1 MNHGEE
7 YPWIFCQFDHAPIVS
22 ASAFMTS
29 VRSYVLQVQ
38 TLASQLVSSRVKVQA
53 FNFNKIDPLAFSST
67 SYINQGDSLGLRVMI
82 AAYDSSEAM
91 ELKYWVDDT
100 SQLSKSE
107 SEQDLD
113 KMKIF
118 KGKAGQRVNIS
129 GSVGDHTLAGFIA
142 VKEKGVKNGNLGS
155 LITLLVLL
163 MQLFQLQ
170 IYRCSI

>member
-7 YPWIFCQFDHAPIVS
+7 YPWIFGQFDHAPIVA
-22 ASAFMTS
+22 ASAVMTS
-29 VRSYVLQVQ
+29 VRSDVLQVQ

-113 KMKIF
+113 
-118 KGKAGQRVNIS
+118 
-129 GSVGDHTLAGFIA
+129 
-142 VKEKGVKNGNLGS
+142 
-155 LITLLVLL
+155 
-163 MQLFQLQ
+163 
-170 IYRCSI
+170 